1 MKCSG
6 KFIEVQVNM
15 SELHTYL
22 CLAPGI
28 FKINFAFALVF
39 PYVCAFGTYMLRHT
53 YRLACLYALC
63 FWLCPQS
70 GTVLC
75 VRCAKTFLL
84 KKGREPLLPREAG
97 VIFRKYRN
105 SEIIRQRRTI

>member
-15 SELHTYL
+15 SELHTHL

-39 PYVCAFGTYMLRHT
+39 TYVCAFGT
-53 YRLACLYALC
+53 
-63 FWLCPQS
+63 
-70 GTVLC
+70 
-75 VRCAKTFLL
+75 
-84 KKGREPLLPREAG
+84 
-97 VIFRKYRN
+97 
-105 SEIIRQRRTI
+105 